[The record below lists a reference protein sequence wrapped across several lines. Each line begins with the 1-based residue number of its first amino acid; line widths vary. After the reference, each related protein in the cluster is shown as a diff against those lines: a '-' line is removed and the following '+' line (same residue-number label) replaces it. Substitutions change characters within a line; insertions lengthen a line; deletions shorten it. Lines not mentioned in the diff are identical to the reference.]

1 MTSADFLR
9 LTVFDYAGFFSPLHI
24 RKTSRGKT

>member
-9 LTVFDYAGFFSPLHI
+9 LTVFDYTGIFFLHI

>member
-9 LTVFDYAGFFSPLHI
+9 LTVFDYAG
-24 RKTSRGKT
+24 RTSAYPQDLPR